1 MFVTRWSAARSPQA
15 LVAVH
20 AAGRLRAS
28 ATYLYKNRQRIIIIK
43 RNQEPSYGKKRKE
56 KKRKERKKAQ
66 ALLLAFTTRERLPDE
81 EGTNERPRVADRL
94 SRRQRARHQAQ
105 RATST
110 STRATWRPLRN
121 THTSNSAVVSF
132 QTKKEKRREKKR
144 EKKKERKKKGHLE
157 EAEEIAARFR
167 VRGGEVRAEGHHL

>member
-1 MFVTRWSAARSPQA
+1 M
-15 LVAVH
+15 
-20 AAGRLRAS
+20 
-28 ATYLYKNRQRIIIIK
+28 
-43 RNQEPSYGKKRKE
+43 ERKE
-56 KKRKERKKAQ
+56 KKRKEKREKKHRPCF
-66 ALLLAFTTRERLPDE
+66 LLSRQGERLPDE

-144 EKKKERKKKGHLE
+144 EKTKERKKKGHLE